1 MKRLLTLAV
10 MLTVILPAVAHA
22 RIYVPIDQPSDEMFP
37 IAVADLQG
45 GGRGRKIAEIIRNDM
60 ELSGYFRV
68 IPVDSFKS
76 VARKEGISIDTM
88 RFEFWSAIEA
98 GAIVKGSVKSEGG
111 KISVTLRLFDPY
123 LKQMLVGKQYR
134 AGKKDLR
141 EVAHRFSNEI
151 MLALTGIWGV
161 FDTRIAYTA
170 VTGKKRKGIF
180 VMDMDGHGAGSITKN
195 KTINISPAWSP
206 DGGRIAFTS
215 YLRNNPDIYTTS
227 AGGGRMKRLSKGTGT
242 NITPTW
248 APGKIAFSSSVG
260 GTVNLY
266 TMSSNGGGTHRLTV
280 GPSIDISP
288 DYSPDGGSIAFA
300 SERAGGLHIFRMGA
314 GGGGAQRL
322 TFVGYQNDMP
332 SWSPIGDKIAF
343 AGRDNG
349 AFDIFIMNTDGSN
362 IQRLTIGTGNNDH
375 PTFSPDG
382 RMIAFSSTREGGGS
396 IFLMRA
402 DGSNQTNITNAPNS
416 TEGIAD
422 WSPNGKRLVLYSD
435 RSGNKDVFILELAT
449 GAWTNIPNQPEN
461 DEFCTWS
468 P

>member
-10 MLTVILPAVAHA
+10 MLAVILPVVAHA

-45 GGRGRKIAEIIRNDM
+45 GGRGRKIANIIRNDM
-60 ELSGYFRV
+60 EISGYFRL
-68 IPVDSFKS
+68 IPTESFKS

-88 RFEFWSAIEA
+88 RFDFWAAIEA
-98 GAIVKGSVKSEGG
+98 GAIVKGDVKSEGG

-123 LKQMLVGKQYR
+123 LKQMLVGKRYR
-134 AGKKDLR
+134 ARKKDLR

-151 MLALTGIWGV
+151 MLALTGVWGV
-161 FDTRIAYTA
+161 FDTKIAYTA
-170 VTGKKRKGIF
+170 VTGKRRKGVF

-206 DGGRIAFTS
+206 DGGKIAFTS

-227 AGGGRMKRLSKGTGT
+227 AGGGRMKRLSKGRGT
-242 NITPTW
+242 NITPAW
-248 APGKIAFSSSVG
+248 APGGGRIAFASSVG

-266 TMSSNGGGTHRLTV
+266 TMSSNGGRTHRLTV
-280 GPSIDISP
+280 GSSIDKSP
-288 DYSPDGGSIAFA
+288 DYSPDGGSIVFA

-343 AGRDNG
+343 AGRDMG
-349 AFDIFIMNTDGSN
+349 AFDIFIMNPDGSN

-396 IFLMRA
+396 IFLMRS
-402 DGSNQTNITNAPNS
+402 DGSNQTRVS
-416 TEGIAD
+416 KG
-422 WSPNGKRLVLYSD
+422 NGLLPEWGPQKRP
-435 RSGNKDVFILELAT
+435 K
-449 GAWTNIPNQPEN
+449 
-461 DEFCTWS
+461 
-468 P
+468 

>member
-10 MLTVILPAVAHA
+10 MLTVILPAVAQA

-60 ELSGYFRV
+60 ELSGYFRL
-68 IPVDSFKS
+68 IPTDSFKS
-76 VARKEGISIDTM
+76 VARKEGISIDAM

-134 AGKKDLR
+134 ARKKDLR

-151 MLALTGIWGV
+151 MLALTGRWGV

-170 VTGKKRKGIF
+170 VTGKRRKGIF
-180 VMDMDGHGAGSITKN
+180 VMDMDGHGAGGITKN

-206 DGGRIAFTS
+206 DGGKIAFTS

-227 AGGGRMKRLSKGTGT
+227 AGGGRMKRLSKGRGT
-242 NITPTW
+242 NITPAW
-248 APGKIAFSSSVG
+248 APGGGKIAFSSSVG

-266 TMSSNGGGTHRLTV
+266 TMSSNGGRTHRLTV
-280 GPSIDISP
+280 GTSIDISP
-288 DYSPDGGSIAFA
+288 DYSPDGGSIVFA

-343 AGRDNG
+343 AGRDMG
-349 AFDIFIMNTDGSN
+349 TFDIFIMNTDGSN
-362 IQRLTIGTGNNDH
+362 IQRLTIGTGSNDH

-402 DGSNQTNITNAPNS
+402 DGSNQTRVS
-416 TEGIAD
+416 KG
-422 WSPNGKRLVLYSD
+422 NGLLPEWGPQKR
-435 RSGNKDVFILELAT
+435 
-449 GAWTNIPNQPEN
+449 PE
-461 DEFCTWS
+461 
-468 P
+468 